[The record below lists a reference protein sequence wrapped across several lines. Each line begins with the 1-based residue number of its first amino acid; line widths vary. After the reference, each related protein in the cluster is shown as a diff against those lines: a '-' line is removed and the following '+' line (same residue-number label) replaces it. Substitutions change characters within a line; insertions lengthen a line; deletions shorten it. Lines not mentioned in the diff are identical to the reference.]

1 MRCIIHAGLLLLCFG
16 AAVQPAAAGLDGLRP
31 KTNKIAVKSRIVA
44 SVPLETL
51 TSIGLN
57 HKSYIFEFDSGLKG
71 SAPQLVKISYRFHLR
86 DPQLPSA
93 FLDYTRVHHFLMTRD
108 DSCDE
113 TWGALTTRYLF
124 DRHGNFRGSENAI
137 LYTSNAPVPEMDEQ
151 AMLPCYVVTPRD
163 YQSTEK
169 KQSAAKQPTTKIAL
183 AK

>member
-1 MRCIIHAGLLLLCFG
+1 MRCIINAGLFLLCLC

-44 SVPLETL
+44 SVPLGTL
-51 TSIGLN
+51 SSIGLN
-57 HKSYIFEFDSGLKG
+57 HKSYLFEFNSGPKG
-71 SAPQLVKISYRFHLR
+71 ATPQLVKVSYRFHLR
-86 DPQLPSA
+86 DPELPSA

-108 DSCDE
+108 SSCDE

-137 LYTSNAPVPEMDEQ
+137 LYSSNAPVPAMDAQ
-151 AMLPCYVVTPRD
+151 AVLPCYVVTPQD

-169 KQSAAKQPTTKIAL
+169 KQSAPKQPTTKIAL